1 MAAGFGIFEDDE
13 LVDWE
18 SSLDAT
24 DDVDDRK
31 EGGEAEL
38 RRKAN
43 ANAPGPLLMLLLLG
57 EVATTLGRAG
67 RGGSYP

>member
-1 MAAGFGIFEDDE
+1 MDVKDRWPVSLDDE

-31 EGGEAEL
+31 EGGEADRKL
-38 RRKAN
+38 RQT
-43 ANAPGPLLMLLLLG
+43 LLSHC
-57 EVATTLGRAG
+57 RC
-67 RGGSYP
+67 RGSGNDVR